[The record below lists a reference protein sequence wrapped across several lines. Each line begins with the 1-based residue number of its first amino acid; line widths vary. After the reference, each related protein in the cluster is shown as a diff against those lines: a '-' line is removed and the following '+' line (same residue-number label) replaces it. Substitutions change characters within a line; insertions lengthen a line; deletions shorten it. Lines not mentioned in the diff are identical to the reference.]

1 MGSLPN
7 RRQAQD
13 MEINEEEQE
22 APQRRVISHGPNR
35 IIGASGAAWIKP
47 RSSQVLY
54 IPLPRCLFFNTME
67 LNDLLCMFYIY
78 HLAP

>member
-1 MGSLPN
+1 MGSIPN

-22 APQRRVISHGPNR
+22 APPRRVISHGPNR

-47 RSSQVLY
+47 KSSQVLY
-54 IPLPRCLFFNTME
+54 IPQPRLFLKTID
-67 LNDLLCMFYIY
+67 LNDLLFMFYIY